1 MPAKHESTLISMVT
15 SLIHLRHIG
24 EELGKKPFVGERMR
38 PLMGNAAQAFDALQ
52 ASFDAAEEALQK
64 DAQPFIEAWLADK
77 AFHIGS
83 EVRFEGSHPQVAQIR
98 GRLAGA
104 RLDSRLMY
112 PAQRSI
118 MLLLEDSEYAIGSGT
133 SHRGFKPL
141 NEYTADELGPVL
153 SRVRGVTSG
162 TPLAVD
168 PTIRV
173 ILPIKQ
179 SDYDEMTTSRLAHFK
194 RV

>member
-1 MPAKHESTLISMVT
+1 MPAKHESTLISMVS

-38 PLMGNAAQAFDALQ
+38 PVMGNAAQAFDALQ

-64 DAQPFIEAWLADK
+64 DAQPYIEAWLADK
-77 AFHIGS
+77 AFHIGG
-83 EVRFEGSHPQVAQIR
+83 EVRFEGSRPQVAQIR

-118 MLLLEDSEYAIGSGT
+118 ALLLEDSEYALGGGSA
-133 SHRGFKPL
+133 HRGFKPL
-141 NEYTADELGPVL
+141 TEYSNDDLGPVL

-162 TPLAVD
+162 KPLKVD
-168 PTIRV
+168 PVIQV

-179 SDYDEMTTSRLAHFK
+179 SDYDGMASATYYFK